1 MADRLV
7 RLMGETD
14 IVDIDPDSGGT
25 ASGASSV
32 IPEELDAG
40 DRINL
45 LGHWLDLC
53 EDELLAERPEYLDA
67 MRHIAGEIMA
77 THTGG
82 APGDNDTGKTAGK
95 ATGKDAGATAGKGGG
110 KSANFY
116 LVTILRERWP
126 VGGRAKFFE
135 RTKRVGAKHT
145 YVVYLCEPVQLN
157 DLGDAT
163 VVKNTETFLLRRAM
177 PHFRRHRKTF
187 SASSAVQ
194 TLIRQPH

>member
-1 MADRLV
+1 MSGTMADRLV
-7 RLMGETD
+7 RLMGESE

-25 ASGASSV
+25 ANGASCV
-32 IPEELDAG
+32 IPEGLDAG

-53 EDELLAERPEYLDA
+53 EDERLAERPEYLDA
-67 MRHIAGEIMA
+67 MRHIAGEVMA
-77 THTGG
+77 THTHG
-82 APGDNDTGKTAGK
+82 APGDKATGK

-126 VGGRAKFFE
+126 VGGRARFFE
-135 RTKRVGAKHT
+135 RTKRVGARHT
-145 YVVYLCEPVQLN
+145 YIVHLCEPVQLN
-157 DLGDAT
+157 DLGDET